1 MTRATG
7 TQNGRVSAAGATGT
21 RAGDDPAGDWVHWL
35 LDAARARLGMEV
47 AWVSLF
53 TEGSQLISAAT
64 GDLAAMNVQEGMS
77 APLEGSYCVRVL
89 SGQLPPVVTGAGR
102 DPRTRDLS
110 VTSELRIGSYVGAPV
125 RGPDSRPIGMLC
137 CVSRDPG
144 AQLDG
149 ESVRTVE
156 LLADL
161 ISDHFEHSDP
171 AAVHQLTARR
181 ARVRAF
187 LARGAV
193 EVHLQPVVDMVTG
206 AVAGHEALSRFP
218 GWGGDGTAALF
229 TEAAA
234 VGVGVELE
242 EVAVRAALAEAGRL
256 PGGLTLAVN
265 LSPDALL
272 CPSVLDL
279 LLAHVGCPLA
289 VEITEHSPV
298 DDYEAVVAVTRRLR
312 STGVAVSVDDAG
324 AGYASLRHIVRLNP
338 DVIKLDIGLV
348 MGLHTDRA
356 RQAMTSAMVA
366 FAGETGASLI
376 AEGVE
381 DPAERDTLVVRGVRY
396 GQGYLFGRPRPA
408 HEVLGAA

>member
-1 MTRATG
+1 MCRVTSAG
-7 TQNGRVSAAGATGT
+7 VAGGRDAGG
-21 RAGDDPAGDWVHWL
+21 PAGDWVHWL

-53 TEGSQLISAAT
+53 TEGTQLITSAT
-64 GDLAAMNVQEGMS
+64 GDLAAMNVQEGMRS
-77 APLEGSYCVRVL
+77 PLEGSYCVRVL
-89 SGQLPPVVTGAGR
+89 NGQLPPAVTGAGR
-102 DPRTRDLS
+102 DPRTRDLA
-110 VTSELRIGSYVGAPV
+110 VTSDLHIGSYVGAPV
-125 RGPDSRPIGMLC
+125 RGADARPIGMLC

-144 AQLDG
+144 MQLDG

-161 ISDHFEHSDP
+161 ISDHYRSSG
-171 AAVHQLTARR
+171 AAAGHDLAARR
-181 ARVRAF
+181 ARVRSF
-187 LARGAV
+187 LAEGAV

-206 AVAGHEALSRFP
+206 EVSAQEALTRFP
-218 GWGGDGTAALF
+218 AWGGDGPAALF
-229 TEAAA
+229 GEAAA

-242 EVAVRAALAEAGRL
+242 EAALRASLAAAGRL

-265 LSPDALL
+265 LSPDALM
-272 CPSVLDL
+272 CPSVVDL
-279 LLAHVGCPLA
+279 LLGHAGCPLA

-298 DDYEAVVAVTRRLR
+298 EDYAAVVAVTRRLR
-312 STGVAVSVDDAG
+312 SAGIAVSVDDAG

-348 MGLHTDRA
+348 MGLQTDPA

-366 FAGETGASLI
+366 FAGETGARLV

-381 DPAERDTLVVRGVRY
+381 EKAERDVLVARGVRY

-408 HEVLGAA
+408 REVLDAA

>member
-1 MTRATG
+1 MG
-7 TQNGRVSAAGATGT
+7 AAGAIGT
-21 RAGDDPAGDWVHWL
+21 RDGERLDGDWVHWL
-35 LDAARARLGMEV
+35 LDAARTRLGMDV

-53 TEGSQLISAAT
+53 TEGSQLITSAT
-64 GDLAAMNVQEGMS
+64 GDLESMNVQEGMT

-89 SGQLPPVVTGAGR
+89 SGQLPPLVTGAAR
-102 DPRTRDLS
+102 DPRTRDLP
-110 VTSELRIGSYVGAPV
+110 VTGDLNIGSYVGAPV
-125 RGPDSRPIGMLC
+125 RGHDSRPIGMLC

-144 AQLDG
+144 TQLDG

-161 ISDHFEHSDP
+161 ISDHFRHAG
-171 AAVHQLTARR
+171 AAGGLDLAARR

-193 EVHLQPVVDMVTG
+193 EIHLQPVVDMVTG
-206 AVAGHEALSRFP
+206 AIAGQEALARFP
-218 GWGGDGTAALF
+218 GWGGDGPAALF
-229 TEAAA
+229 GEAAA

-242 EVAVRAALAEAGRL
+242 EVTVRAALAEAGRL

-272 CPSVLDL
+272 CPTVVDL
-279 LLAHVGCPLA
+279 LLAHADCPLA

-298 DDYEAVVAVTRRLR
+298 DDYEAVVAVTTRLR
-312 STGVAVSVDDAG
+312 RTGVAVSVDDAG
-324 AGYASLRHIVRLNP
+324 AGYSSLRHILRLNP

-348 MGLHTDRA
+348 MGLHTDPA
-356 RQAMTSAMVA
+356 RQAMTSAMVT
-366 FAGETGASLI
+366 FAQETGARLV

-381 DPAERDTLVVRGVRY
+381 HAAERDVLVARGVRY

-408 HEVLGAA
+408 RDVLDRLPA